1 MAVVGGRPGPART
14 GLNGWI
20 RHHPLPRFLVTG
32 GVTAAVDLGALAW
45 LHGGLHL
52 PVAASTAL
60 AYACAFAVNF
70 SLSRRWAFA
79 AGRSGRARR
88 QVARY
93 LLLVGVNLVLTVAIV
108 SGLTAAGL
116 YYLAAKLV
124 AIAVLAVG
132 NFFTYRHWV
141 FT

>member
-1 MAVVGGRPGPART
+1 LA
-14 GLNGWI
+14 GWL
-20 RHHPLPRFLVTG
+20 RHHPLPRFLITG
-32 GVTAAVDLGALAW
+32 AMTAAVDLGALAW
-45 LHGGLHL
+45 LHAGLHL
-52 PVAASTAL
+52 QLAASTAL
-60 AYACAFAVNF
+60 AYGCAFAVNF
-70 SLSRRWAFA
+70 SLSRSWAFA

-88 QVARY
+88 QLARY

-108 SGLTAAGL
+108 SGLTAVGV

-124 AIAVLAVG
+124 AIALLAVG